1 MKDYYLRKRC
11 GWEKEKKKKKKK
23 REEGGGLERGRGEVF
38 KGGGLA
44 AANFFSSA
52 AGSPSMCH
60 VTFRTGA
67 WSAKAFC
74 HLREAVW
81 TVREASGFRQSM
93 NTSGLPVFYI
103 NG

>member
-1 MKDYYLRKRC
+1 MVGRKKRRRKK
-11 GWEKEKKKKKKK
+11 KEKKEVK
-23 REEGGGLERGRGEVF
+23 RGRGEVF

-81 TVREASGFRQSM
+81 TVREASGFAS
-93 NTSGLPVFYI
+93 P
-103 NG
+103 

>member
-1 MKDYYLRKRC
+1 MVGRKKRRR
-11 GWEKEKKKKKKK
+11 KKKKEKEVK
-23 REEGGGLERGRGEVF
+23 RGRGEVF

-60 VTFRTGA
+60 VTFRLVGEV
-67 WSAKAFC
+67 FC

-81 TVREASGFRQSM
+81 TVREASGFRESM
-93 NTSGLPVFYI
+93 NASGLPVFYI
-103 NG
+103 NGPGTPS